1 MFQNYISVALRNLI
15 KHKLYSAINIIGLAV
30 GLAACVLI
38 MLFVRDELSYDK
50 FWAKSDSIHR
60 LNTTFNIPGR
70 EPFETVVAQG
80 PTKEAL
86 KTYFPEEIEYV
97 TRFNGMRPVVRY
109 GDAVYSES
117 MMWTDP
123 ETVDMFDL
131 EVIAGD
137 LRATLNDNA
146 SIAFN
151 EEMAQKYFGDENPI
165 GKVIT
170 VNLYELERDYRVG
183 AVFKNLPHNT
193 VLDFSVLAMIDE
205 KDFENQRWEFAD
217 WYSVNNYV
225 FFQLKDGV
233 QVETINS
240 RLPAFTDTYIE
251 IPLSFSGG
259 KKVDGSQFVKY
270 STQPLVDIQLYR
282 PGRAGG
288 EMKPTGSIDN
298 VLLFSAIAGLILLI
312 ACINFM
318 NLATAKSTQRARE
331 VALRKV
337 LGANRGQLI
346 VQFLGESVMI
356 ALIGLVFGIV
366 LVELVL
372 PSFGDFVSKEL
383 MFNYAD
389 GMTLAI
395 LLGLVCFVGVVG
407 GVYPALVLSGFLPAR
422 VLKANKSA
430 ESSGSAMLRTA
441 LVVVQF
447 TISIALVVSTGVVYG
462 QKYYATNLDPGFNK
476 ENLFVLYNIGR
487 NGVSDKRDALKEEI
501 ARLPGVV
508 ATSLTSDAPASGN
521 ESNRSIQVPGDDS
534 NQDILIGTQNV
545 DYDFLET
552 YQIPLI
558 AGRNYSREFST
569 DVLPSREEVEAGDA
583 REAALIVNEGALRRM
598 GIGSPQDAIG
608 KTVKMG
614 FGPENDV
621 PVKIIG
627 VVPDVNFQS
636 LRTVIRPEM
645 YILDPGYYGNLTVRY
660 EGDSA
665 ELIEAVEN
673 IWKSMISDVPYEYGF
688 VDERMARE
696 FTEETNQSIILGIF
710 AGLAIVIACLGL
722 YGLASFTAERRT
734 KEIGIRKVMG
744 ASVLDIVRLL
754 LWQFSKPVMVANL
767 IAWPLASW
775 GMMQWLESFPYRLG
789 DWVLVPL
796 CLAAGLIA
804 LLIAWITVGGN
815 AAKVARSNPIKA
827 LRYE

>member
-1 MFQNYISVALRNLI
+1 M
-15 KHKLYSAINIIGLAV
+15 
-30 GLAACVLI
+30 
-38 MLFVRDELSYDK
+38 
-50 FWAKSDSIHR
+50 
-60 LNTTFNIPGR
+60 
-70 EPFETVVAQG
+70 
-80 PTKEAL
+80 
-86 KTYFPEEIEYV
+86 

-137 LRATLNDNA
+137 IRATLNDNA
-146 SIAFN
+146 SMAFN
-151 EEMAQKYFGDENPI
+151 EEMAEKYFGDEDPI

-170 VNLYELERDYRVG
+170 VNLYGLERDYRIG

-205 KDFENQRWEFAD
+205 QDFVDQRWEFAD

-225 FFQLKDGV
+225 FFQLKDGASI
-233 QVETINS
+233 ETIKS
-240 RLPAFTDTYIE
+240 RIPAFTDTYIE
-251 IPLSFSGG
+251 IPPSFSGG
-259 KKVDGSQFVKY
+259 KKVDASSFIKY
-270 STQPLVDIQLYR
+270 STQPLVDIQLY
-282 PGRAGG
+282 PQGRAGG

-346 VQFLGESVMI
+346 FQFLGESVMI

-366 LVELVL
+366 LVEMVL
-372 PSFGDFVSKEL
+372 PSFGDFVSKDL
-383 MFNYAD
+383 VFNYAD

-430 ESSGSAMLRTA
+430 ESSGSTMLRTA

-487 NGVSDKRDALKEEI
+487 TGVSDKRDALKEEI

-521 ESNRSIQVPGDDS
+521 ESNRTIQVPGDGT
-534 NQDILIGTQNV
+534 NQDILIGNV

-552 YQIPLI
+552 YQIPLL

-569 DVLPSREEVEAGDA
+569 DVMPRPEAVEKG
-583 REAALIVNEGALRRM
+583 EAYESSLIVNEGALRRM
-598 GIGSPQDAIG
+598 GFASPQEAIG
-608 KTVKMG
+608 KMVKMG
-614 FGPENDV
+614 YGPDQDS
-621 PVKIIG
+621 PFKIIG

-645 YILDPGYYGNLTVRY
+645 YILDPGYYGNLTVRF

-665 ELIEAVEN
+665 DLIEAVEN
-673 IWKSMISDVPYEYGF
+673 VWKTMITDVPYEYGV

-775 GMMQWLESFPYRLG
+775 GMMNWLESFPYRLD

-796 CLAAGLIA
+796 CLAAGLLA